1 MNISQFKRSLG
12 AVALGAG
19 LTFGVATQASAVAI
33 FSVNHT
39 PLSGVTGC
47 VAACPPGVGAD
58 FQANL
63 ITGNS
68 STLLTRNPDNTVNGS
83 GWINLTGFA
92 LNNIATLPGVSRVGV
107 DYQLWATFTYTLAPV
122 SGTFGAAG
130 SSYAVTSVGVSLY
143 GQNGV
148 GATFTAA
155 DAVTNTNATVAAAAP
170 QLLGGG
176 VGLGGVAG
184 INNLGG
190 AFFNSVITY
199 QNTAFG
205 DSFFVFPV
213 PFYNFAFDEFNNTSQ
228 GIAIVGDR
236 ISVNQATGSIDFVGR
251 LPEPG
256 ALALAG
262 LALLG
267 AGAARRVARKSSK

>member
-1 MNISQFKRSLG
+1 MNISSFKRSLG
-12 AVALGAG
+12 AAAVGVG
-19 LTFGVATQASAVAI
+19 LTFGVATQASAVAV

-39 PLSGVTGC
+39 PLSGVAGC
-47 VAACPPGVGAD
+47 VAACPPGTGAD
-58 FQANL
+58 FESNL

-68 STLLTRNPDNTVNGS
+68 STLLTRQVDNSVVGS

-92 LNNIATLPGVSRVGV
+92 LNNVAVLPGVHRVGV
-107 DYQLWATFTYTLAPV
+107 DYELWASFSYTLAPI
-122 SGTFGAAG
+122 SGTFGQAN
-130 SSYAVTSVGVSLY
+130 SSYAVTSVSVSLY
-143 GQNGV
+143 GQSGTTAV
-148 GATFTAA
+148 FTPA
-155 DAVTNTNATVAAAAP
+155 DAATNTPATVAAGAA

-184 INNLGG
+184 LNALGG

-228 GIAIVGDR
+228 GISVNGDV
-236 ISVNQATGSIDFVGR
+236 ISVNQATGSIDFIGR

-267 AGAARRVARKSSK
+267 AGAARRAVRKTK